1 VATVLASNHSIYSL
15 RLAGCPVRDEGAAA
29 LAEAL
34 KKNISLYKLDLSNC
48 QVCICDC
55 MRWHTDDWG
64 EIDRLVCLI

>member
-1 VATVLASNHSIYSL
+1 LFAAQGAAAVATVLSANHSIYSL

-48 QVCICDC
+48 QVSTHNAT
-55 MRWHTDDWG
+55 MA
-64 EIDRLVCLI
+64 LP

>member
-1 VATVLASNHSIYSL
+1 MATVLSTNHSIYSL

-48 QVCICDC
+48 QVGALATIIWC
-55 MRWHTDDWG
+55 T
-64 EIDRLVCLI
+64 

>member
-34 KKNISLYKLDLSNC
+34 KKNISLYKLDLSNS
-48 QVCICDC
+48 QVGVCSACI
-55 MRWHTDDWG
+55 
-64 EIDRLVCLI
+64 